1 MADGVWF
8 NFILAAIP
16 AGMPLL
22 LGTLGEILTEKSGHL
37 NLGVEGMMFM
47 GAIASIAASWAY
59 EQMAKAVNPYG
70 DGHACARIAQ
80 AIRWHFGLTEQRP
93 ADFCPETV

>member
-1 MADGVWF
+1 MAAGTAKLAGVTYESV
-8 NFILAAIP
+8 LAEANRLLDDP
-16 AGMPLL
+16 A
-22 LGTLGEILTEKSGHL
+22 
-37 NLGVEGMMFM
+37 
-47 GAIASIAASWAY
+47 AY